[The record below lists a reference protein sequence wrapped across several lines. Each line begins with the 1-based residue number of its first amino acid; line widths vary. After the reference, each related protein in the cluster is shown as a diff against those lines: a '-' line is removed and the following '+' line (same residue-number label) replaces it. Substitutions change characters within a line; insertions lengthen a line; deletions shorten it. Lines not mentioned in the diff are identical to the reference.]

1 MKDITLMDVRAVN
14 LNLLVAFDAL
24 VEERSVTRAAR
35 RIGVSQPALSASLGR
50 LRALFGDPLF
60 RRAAHGLEPTP
71 RALELSGPVR
81 QGLRLLGDALS
92 PPSFD
97 PGEARRTF
105 VILASDYVEFVLLP
119 PLLRRIAAVA
129 PGVTLQLLPWGLH
142 EIPPQ
147 LARGEADLL
156 IGFYDQV
163 PPQHAAEPLFEE
175 EYAVILRRRH
185 PTIKKRLT
193 LARYLECGHVLVS
206 EKSGSPGSVDRALAA
221 QGKSRRVAARVSH
234 FLMVPMLV
242 ARTDLVAAL
251 SRRVAEPFAAA
262 LKLQI
267 FPAPLALPKSR
278 IGHAWHQQMTADP
291 GHRWLRAQIQ
301 AVARRL

>member
-1 MKDITLMDVRAVN
+1 MDIRSVN

-24 VEERSVTRAAR
+24 IEERSVTRAAR
-35 RIGVSQPALSASLGR
+35 RVGVSQPALSASLHR
-50 LRALFGDPLF
+50 LRELFGDPLF

-71 RALELSGPVR
+71 RALELAAPVR
-81 QGLRLLGDALS
+81 QGLRLLGEALS

-97 PGEARRTF
+97 PASARRGF

-119 PLLRRIAAVA
+119 PLLRQIAALA
-129 PGVTLQLLPWGLH
+129 PGISLEVKPWGLH

-163 PPQHAAEPLFEE
+163 PPQHSAKPLFEE
-175 EYAVILRRRH
+175 EYAVIARRRH
-185 PTIKKRLT
+185 PKIKTRLT

-234 FLMVPMLV
+234 FLLVPMLV

-262 LKLQI
+262 LKLRL
-267 FPAPLALPKSR
+267 FPPPLSLPKSR
-278 IGHAWHQQMTADP
+278 IGQAWHDQMTADP
-291 GHRWLRAQIQ
+291 GHRWLREQIET
-301 AVARRL
+301 VARRL

>member
-1 MKDITLMDVRAVN
+1 MDIRSVN
-14 LNLLVAFDAL
+14 LNLLVAFEAL
-24 VEERSVTRAAR
+24 IEERSVTRAAR
-35 RIGVSQPALSASLGR
+35 RVGVSQPALSASLHR
-50 LRALFGDPLF
+50 LRELFGDPLF

-71 RALELSGPVR
+71 RALELAAPVR
-81 QGLRLLGDALS
+81 QGLRLLGEALS
-92 PPSFD
+92 PPSFE
-97 PGEARRTF
+97 PKSARKSF

-119 PLLRRIAAVA
+119 PLLRRIAALA
-129 PGVTLQLLPWGLH
+129 PGVSLEVKPWGLH

-156 IGFYDQV
+156 IGFYDQI
-163 PPQHAAEPLFEE
+163 PPQHTGKALFEE
-175 EYAVILRRRH
+175 EYAVIARRRH
-185 PTIKKRLT
+185 PKIKTRLT

-221 QGKSRRVAARVSH
+221 QGKSRHVAARVSH
-234 FLMVPMLV
+234 FLLVPMLV
-242 ARTDLVAAL
+242 AQTDLVAAL

-267 FPAPLALPKSR
+267 FAPPLALPKSR
-278 IGHAWHQQMTADP
+278 IGHAWHDQMTADP
-291 GHRWLRAQIQ
+291 GHRWLREQID